1 MGERAGRRR
10 VRLACL
16 SVGWMGAAEWIGDC
30 IATSEKIFGRFCHLP
45 LSPPRL
51 QDSEMTSQISCRK
64 KERDKQ
70 MRLSVTKGE
79 KRRTMERVLTLSR
92 VPMEL
97 LSLSSLYY
105 DGGSILE
112 EICSRTSAYSPEM
125 GLFRPTPFSCWLNFC
140 TPRKTVFLDESGNCM
155 HVL

>member
-1 MGERAGRRR
+1 
-10 VRLACL
+10 
-16 SVGWMGAAEWIGDC
+16 
-30 IATSEKIFGRFCHLP
+30 
-45 LSPPRL
+45 
-51 QDSEMTSQISCRK
+51 
-64 KERDKQ
+64 

-79 KRRTMERVLTLSR
+79 KVRTMERVLTLSR

-125 GLFRPTPFSCWLNFC
+125 GLFRPTPFSRWLNFC
-140 TPRKTVFLDESGNCM
+140 TREARLCFLMREAIACM
-155 HVL
+155 YFNVQILC